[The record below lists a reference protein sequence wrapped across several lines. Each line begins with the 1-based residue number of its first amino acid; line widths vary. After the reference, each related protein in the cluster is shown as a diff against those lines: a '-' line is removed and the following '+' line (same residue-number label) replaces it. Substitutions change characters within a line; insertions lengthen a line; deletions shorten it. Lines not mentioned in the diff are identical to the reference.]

1 MAGNL
6 ERVREWKEA
15 RTVCQNWCDDE
26 ALQALVAIAP
36 EPGDTVNALWSKDPT
51 LEELENLGSLFHG
64 FKVNSAVSGRFV
76 VPARQV
82 TSGNPPLTG
91 QTGHMSAGA
100 KIQGYVSNIGKYLP
114 VHSLGGLFQEAN
126 GTRHLLTA
134 GHALWDADVGVW
146 VNVVNQN
153 RVGPV
158 SVCSPSS
165 FPKNDDVLLVDAGR
179 ITVDEA
185 GLSGWT
191 TPWNMPLLSY
201 RKCGATTGCTF
212 TKSVPKSGA
221 CVKLEYAEGVCVTL
235 TDQLILDAAGFA
247 DGGDS
252 GSLVETQ
259 SGDIVGMVVTVSDT
273 GQFVVVTPWAAVLK
287 ALGLDGKKLTRLT

>member
-6 ERVREWKEA
+6 ERVQEWKEMQN
-15 RTVCQNWCDDE
+15 VCQNWCDDE

-36 EPGDTVNALWSKDPT
+36 EPGRTVNSLWSRIPT
-51 LEELENLGSLFHG
+51 SEELENLGSFFPG
-64 FKVNSAVSGRFV
+64 FEVNSAVSGRFV
-76 VPARQV
+76 VPARKL
-82 TSGNPPLTG
+82 TAGDPPLPSQSG
-91 QTGHMSAGA
+91 RMSAGDE
-100 KIQGYVSNIGKYLP
+100 IQGYISSRGEYLP
-114 VHSLGGLFQEAN
+114 VHSLGGLFQEEH
-126 GTRHLLTA
+126 GPRHLLTA
-134 GHALWDADVGVW
+134 AHALWEADVGVW
-146 VNVVNQN
+146 VNQGNQN
-153 RVGPV
+153 RVGLV
-158 SVCSPSS
+158 SALSPAF
-165 FPKNDDVLLVDAGR
+165 FPGKHDVLLVDAGR